1 MLMSRRVKCDR
12 NHPCQNCTKRG
23 QAGTCTYLN
32 ASTYKRAGQPST
44 SSEAASMRQ
53 RVIQLERLLRSFI
66 APSDAGVS
74 TTMDSQASASQGV
87 NTSVNLF
94 GVLDGSE
101 ESTSDGDMSGTNI
114 VLDRSCPPLGRISLE
129 NAETNYVGSA
139 HWAAVLDEVGNNHIL
154 LLKTCQSLF
163 QRSQLI
169 AYDNHRL
176 WSSKI
181 SWILTIR

>member
-1 MLMSRRVKCDR
+1 
-12 NHPCQNCTKRG
+12 
-23 QAGTCTYLN
+23 
-32 ASTYKRAGQPST
+32 
-44 SSEAASMRQ
+44 MRQ

-87 NTSVNLF
+87 NTSVNIF
-94 GVLDGSE
+94 GVSEGSE
-101 ESTSDGDMSGTNI
+101 ESTSDGDMSGTDI

-129 NAETNYVGSA
+129 NAETSYVGSA
-139 HWAAVLDEVGNNHIL
+139 HWAAVLDEVGNNSIL

-169 AYDNHRL
+169 AYGNHRL

-181 SWILTIR
+181 SWILTVRQTKIAEVKGKAKSQTCSFQPTRLSLRPRY

>member
-1 MLMSRRVKCDR
+1 
-12 NHPCQNCTKRG
+12 
-23 QAGTCTYLN
+23 
-32 ASTYKRAGQPST
+32 
-44 SSEAASMRQ
+44 
-53 RVIQLERLLRSFI
+53 
-66 APSDAGVS
+66 
-74 TTMDSQASASQGV
+74 MDSQASASQGV
-87 NTSVNLF
+87 NMSVNHF
-94 GVLDGSE
+94 GVSDSSE
-101 ESTSDGDMSGTNI
+101 EFTSDGDMSGTNI

-139 HWAAVLDEVGNNHIL
+139 HWAAVLDEVGNNRIL